1 MVEGQSQRG
10 TDAERGGGGSCMR
23 SRMYLQVKYALNVS
37 FCEATCTAKRSGKRV
52 KLRLL
57 STSLPPSLTLA
68 DCDLALSDRLA
79 DWAEVIVYADIAS

>member
-1 MVEGQSQRG
+1 MGEGQSQRG
-10 TDAERGGGGSCMR
+10 TDAERGVGGSCMR

-57 STSLPPSLTLA
+57 SPSLPLTLA